1 MSEQKK
7 EPPSIWDFLLGLAVV
22 SAVLV
27 FASFA
32 IATVA
37 VLIAKFSSWLY
48 HL

>member
-1 MSEQKK
+1 MSEEKK
-7 EPPSIWDFLLGLAVV
+7 QPSLLDYLMGLVIV

-32 IATVA
+32 IASVA
-37 VLIAKFSSWLY
+37 VLIAKFSTWLY